1 MIFDFGY
8 LTLVLSLV
16 LCVFGMAAG
25 YWGGRLESSEYDPAV
40 GTRGQWKSVERQSNE
55 SWGERLTGSSFN
67 AIYAVC
73 GLVGIAALILWY
85 GLFTDQFQI
94 TYIWNSSERSLP
106 VFYKFA
112 AIWGGQAGSL
122 LFWTLLLSLFSMAA
136 ALTFRNKQRSLMP
149 FVNATLLA
157 TLLFFLTLLVFSAN
171 PFEQIGIVPSDGRGL
186 NPLLQNYW
194 MVIHPVM
201 LYLGWVGL
209 TVPFAF
215 AVAALL
221 SKRLDRRW
229 VRTVRRWTLIP
240 WMFLSAGIIMGSQ
253 WAYMELGWGGY
264 WAWDPVEN
272 ASFLP
277 WLTAT
282 AFLHSIIIQEQRGI
296 LKVWNVTLIWLT
308 FTLVILGT
316 FTTRSGILSSVH
328 SFAQSPVGPYFL
340 VFLAL
345 TTVGFLLLLYQRM
358 PYLQGENEIDSISS
372 REGAFLAN
380 NWLFAGIAFVVLWG
394 TFFPMFSEILTG
406 ERIAVAAPWFNRVA
420 GPLFMLL
427 FVLMGVGPLLGWRR
441 TGATALRRQFT
452 WPAAAALVSVPFLL
466 LTSRNVFPVA
476 GFSTCIFVAATIVQ
490 EFVRG
495 VNARRRTRG
504 EPLPGALWGL
514 MRRNGR
520 RYGGYVIHFGIV
532 LIGVAIIGNEFYQS
546 TTHVTLSSGG
556 SVELSGYTLTYTA
569 LETERKSNHTEVSA
583 NLQVTDSATGRFLS
597 VIVPRRN
604 IYDKAPDQPT
614 SEVGLRMT
622 PAEDVYVIL
631 NGWESDG
638 NSATFTVYVNPL
650 TMWMW
655 VGGLFVVL
663 GTAVSVWPHPRPA
676 GATRAVTS
684 PFPKSATAGQA
695 TA

>member
-1 MIFDFGY
+1 MIFDFAY
-8 LTLVLSLV
+8 LTLVLALI
-16 LCVFGMAAG
+16 LCAFGMAAG
-25 YWGGRLESSEYDPAV
+25 FWGGRLDLSGAAQGAATSGQSKPSETGPVSA
-40 GTRGQWKSVERQSNE
+40 
-55 SWGERLTGSSFN
+55 WGHRLAAASFRTV
-67 AIYAVC
+67 YAVC
-73 GLVGIAALILWY
+73 GLVGIAAFILWY
-85 GLFTDQFQI
+85 GLLTDQFQI
-94 TYIWNSSERSLP
+94 AYIWNSSERTLP
-106 VFYKFA
+106 TFYKFA

-122 LFWTLLLSLFSMAA
+122 LFWTLLLSLFSTAA
-136 ALTFRNKQRSLMP
+136 ALTFRTSQRTLMP
-149 FVNATLLA
+149 YVNGTLLA
-157 TLLFFLTLLVFSAN
+157 ILLFFLVLLVFSAN
-171 PFEQIGIVPSDGRGL
+171 PFEQIGVVPGDGRGL

-209 TVPFAF
+209 SVPFAF

-221 SKRLDRRW
+221 SRRLDRRW

-340 VFLAL
+340 VFLAVI
-345 TTVGFLLLLYQRM
+345 TVGFLLLLFQRL
-358 PYLQGENEIDSISS
+358 PFLHGENVIDSISS

-394 TFFPMFSEILTG
+394 TFYPMFSEILTG
-406 ERIAVAAPWFNRVA
+406 ERISVAAPWFNRVA
-420 GPLFMLL
+420 GPLFLLL
-427 FVLMGVGPLLGWRR
+427 FVLMGIGPLLGWRR
-441 TGATALRRQFT
+441 TGAKALRRQFT
-452 WPAAAALVSVPFLL
+452 WPLAAALISVPFLL
-466 LTSRNVFPVA
+466 FISRNVFPIV
-476 GFSTCIFVAATIVQ
+476 GFTVCIFVAATIVQ
-490 EFVRG
+490 EFARG
-495 VNARRRTRG
+495 AIARRRSRG
-504 EPLPGALWGL
+504 EQLPAALWGL
-514 MRRNGR
+514 IRRNGR

-546 TTHVTLSSGG
+546 TTHVTLTRGD
-556 SVELSGYTLTYTA
+556 SVELAGYTLKYVA
-569 LETERKSNHTEVSA
+569 LESEQRSNHTEIRA
-583 NLQVTDSATGRFLS
+583 NLNVSDAASGRPLGKIF
-597 VIVPRRN
+597 PRRN
-604 IYDKAPDQPT
+604 IYEKTPDQPT

-631 NGWESDG
+631 NGWEGDG
-638 NSATFTVYVNPL
+638 SSATFTVYINPL

-655 VGGLFVVL
+655 VGGLLVVF
-663 GTAVSVWPHPRPA
+663 GTLVSVWPHPLSAPSSREL
-676 GATRAVTS
+676 TS
-684 PFPKSATAGQA
+684 PLPEGAAAGQA
-695 TA
+695 AA

>member
-1 MIFDFGY
+1 MCFWHGSRI
-8 LTLVLSLV
+8 L
-16 LCVFGMAAG
+16 
-25 YWGGRLESSEYDPAV
+25 GRSPGVKEYDPAV
-40 GTRGQWKSVERQSNE
+40 GTGGQWKSVERQSNE

-122 LFWTLLLSLFSMAA
+122 LFWTLLLSLFSTAA
-136 ALTFRNKQRSLMP
+136 ALTFRNRQRSLMP

-546 TTHVTLSSGG
+546 TTHVTLASGG

-569 LETERKSNHTEVSA
+569 LETERKSNHTEVRA

-604 IYDKAPDQPT
+604 IYDKTPDQPT

-684 PFPKSATAGQA
+684 PFPESATAGQA

>member
-1 MIFDFGY
+1 MIFDFAY
-8 LTLVLSLV
+8 LTLVLALI
-16 LCVFGMAAG
+16 LCAFGMAAG
-25 YWGGRLESSEYDPAV
+25 FWGGRLTSMQAEHNPLYSGRSP
-40 GTRGQWKSVERQSNE
+40 TSNSLNGA
-55 SWGERLTGSSFN
+55 SWSERLTESSFHS
-67 AIYAVC
+67 IYAVC
-73 GLVGIAALILWY
+73 TLVGIAAVILWY
-85 GLFTDQFQI
+85 GLLTDQFQI
-94 TYIWNSSERSLP
+94 GYIWNSSERTLP
-106 VFYKFA
+106 TFYKFA

-122 LFWTLLLSLFSMAA
+122 LFWTLLLSLFSTAA
-136 ALTFRNKQRSLMP
+136 AVTFRTNQRTLMP
-149 FVNATLLA
+149 YVNGTLLA
-157 TLLFFLTLLVFSAN
+157 AILFFLVLLVFSAN
-171 PFEQIGIVPSDGRGL
+171 PFEQIGVVPSDGRGL

-340 VFLAL
+340 VFLAV
-345 TTVGFLLLLYQRM
+345 TTIGFLLLLYRRM
-358 PYLQGENEIDSISS
+358 PFLQGENEIDSISS

-394 TFFPMFSEILTG
+394 TFYPMFSEILTG
-406 ERIAVAAPWFNRVA
+406 ERISVAAPWFNRVA

-441 TGATALRRQFT
+441 TGAKALRRQFT
-452 WPAAAALVSVPFLL
+452 WPLAAALISVPLLL

-476 GFSTCIFVAATIVQ
+476 GFSICVFVAATLVQ

-495 VNARRRTRG
+495 MNARRRSKG
-504 EPLPGALWGL
+504 ESLAVALWGL
-514 MRRNGR
+514 LRRNGR

-546 TTHVTLSSGG
+546 TTHVTLTEGE
-556 SVELSGYTLTYTA
+556 SVELSGYSLKYVK
-569 LETERKSNHTEVSA
+569 LESVQRSNHTEIRA
-583 NLQVTDSATGRFLS
+583 NLLVSDKQTGRELAKIF
-597 VIVPRRN
+597 PRRN

-622 PAEDVYVIL
+622 PSEDVYVIL
-631 NGWESDG
+631 NGWQGDG
-638 NSATFTVYVNPL
+638 RSATFTVYINPL

-655 VGGLFVVL
+655 VGGLLVVL
-663 GTAVSVWPHPRPA
+663 GTVVSVWPHPQPKQSSRELTPQ
-676 GATRAVTS
+676 
-684 PFPKSATAGQA
+684 FPEGATAGQA

>member
-1 MIFDFGY
+1 MIFDFAY
-8 LTLVLSLV
+8 LTLVLALI
-16 LCVFGMAAG
+16 LCAFGVAAG
-25 YWGGRLESSEYDPAV
+25 FWGGRLDSSEAAQ
-40 GTRGQWKSVERQSNE
+40 GAATSGQSGPSETSPVSAWSH
-55 SWGERLTGSSFN
+55 RLAATSFRTV
-67 AIYAVC
+67 YAVC
-73 GLVGIAALILWY
+73 ALVGISAVILWY
-85 GLFTDQFQI
+85 GLLTDQFQI
-94 TYIWNSSERSLP
+94 AYIWNSSERTLP
-106 VFYKFA
+106 TFYKFA

-122 LFWTLLLSLFSMAA
+122 LFWTLLLSLFTTAA
-136 ALTFRNKQRSLMP
+136 ALTFRTSQRTLMP
-149 FVNATLLA
+149 YVNGTLLA
-157 TLLFFLTLLVFSAN
+157 ILLFFLVLLVFSAN
-171 PFEQIGIVPSDGRGL
+171 PFEQIGVVPGDGRGL

-209 TVPFAF
+209 SVPFAF

-221 SKRLDRRW
+221 SRRLDRRW

-340 VFLAL
+340 VFLAVI
-345 TTVGFLLLLYQRM
+345 TVGFLLLLFQRL
-358 PYLQGENEIDSISS
+358 PFLQGENVIDSISS

-394 TFFPMFSEILTG
+394 TFYPMFSEILTG
-406 ERIAVAAPWFNRVA
+406 ERISVAAPWFNRVA
-420 GPLFMLL
+420 GPLFLLL

-441 TGATALRRQFT
+441 TGAKALRRQFT
-452 WPAAAALVSVPFLL
+452 WPLAAALISVPFLL
-466 LTSRNVFPVA
+466 FTSRNVFPIV
-476 GFSTCIFVAATIVQ
+476 GFTVCIFVAGTIVQ

-495 VNARRRTRG
+495 AMARRRSRG
-504 EPLPGALWGL
+504 EQLPVALWGL
-514 MRRNGR
+514 IRRNGR

-546 TTHVTLSSGG
+546 TTHVTLTRGD
-556 SVELSGYTLTYTA
+556 SVELAGYTLKYVA
-569 LETERKSNHTEVSA
+569 LESEQRSNHTEIRA
-583 NLQVTDSATGRFLS
+583 NLNVSDAASGRPLGKIF
-597 VIVPRRN
+597 PRRN
-604 IYDKAPDQPT
+604 IYEKTPDQPT

-631 NGWESDG
+631 NGWEGDG
-638 NSATFTVYVNPL
+638 SSATFTVYINPF

-655 VGGLFVVL
+655 VGGLLVVF
-663 GTAVSVWPHPRPA
+663 GTLVSVWPHPLSAPSSREL
-676 GATRAVTS
+676 TS
-684 PFPKSATAGQA
+684 PMPEGAAAGQA
-695 TA
+695 AA

>member
-8 LTLVLSLV
+8 MALVLSLI
-16 LCVFGMAAG
+16 LCAFGMAAG
-25 YWGGRLESSEYDPAV
+25 FWGGQLESREYDPVAPARRQGKTT
-40 GTRGQWKSVERQSNE
+40 GTLLND
-55 SWGERLTGSSFN
+55 SWSERLTETSFN
-67 AIYAVC
+67 SIYAVC

-94 TYIWNSSERSLP
+94 SYIWNSSERSLP
-106 VFYKFA
+106 AFYKFA
-112 AIWGGQAGSL
+112 AMWGGQAGSL
-122 LFWTLLLSLFSMAA
+122 LFWTLLLSLFSTAA
-136 ALTFRNKQRSLMP
+136 AVTFRNKQRSLMP
-149 FVNATLLA
+149 YVNATLLA

-209 TVPFAF
+209 SVPFAF

-240 WMFLSAGIIMGSQ
+240 WMFLSTGIIMGSQ

-340 VFLAL
+340 VFLSL

-420 GPLFMLL
+420 GPLFLL
-427 FVLMGVGPLLGWRR
+427 LILLMGVGPLLGWRR
-441 TGATALRRQFT
+441 TGMKALRSQFT
-452 WPAAAALVSVPFLL
+452 WPFAAALGCRAG
-466 LTSRNVFPVA
+466 LTF
-476 GFSTCIFVAATIVQ
+476 
-490 EFVRG
+490 
-495 VNARRRTRG
+495 
-504 EPLPGALWGL
+504 
-514 MRRNGR
+514 
-520 RYGGYVIHFGIV
+520 H
-532 LIGVAIIGNEFYQS
+532 
-546 TTHVTLSSGG
+546 
-556 SVELSGYTLTYTA
+556 
-569 LETERKSNHTEVSA
+569 
-583 NLQVTDSATGRFLS
+583 
-597 VIVPRRN
+597 
-604 IYDKAPDQPT
+604 QP
-614 SEVGLRMT
+614 
-622 PAEDVYVIL
+622 
-631 NGWESDG
+631 
-638 NSATFTVYVNPL
+638 
-650 TMWMW
+650 
-655 VGGLFVVL
+655 
-663 GTAVSVWPHPRPA
+663 
-676 GATRAVTS
+676 
-684 PFPKSATAGQA
+684 
-695 TA
+695 

>member
-1 MIFDFGY
+1 MIFDFAY
-8 LTLVLSLV
+8 LTLVLALI
-16 LCVFGMAAG
+16 LCAFGMAAG
-25 YWGGRLESSEYDPAV
+25 FWGGQLELGQAEPGALASGRSTSPNEPIGSSWSVRLTESSFH
-40 GTRGQWKSVERQSNE
+40 SV
-55 SWGERLTGSSFN
+55 
-67 AIYAVC
+67 YAVC
-73 GLVGIAALILWY
+73 VLVGIAAAVLWY
-85 GLFTDQFQI
+85 GLLTDQFQI
-94 TYIWNSSERSLP
+94 AYIWNSSERSLP
-106 VFYKFA
+106 TFYKFA

-122 LFWTLLLSLFSMAA
+122 LFWTLLLSLFSTAA
-136 ALTFRNKQRSLMP
+136 ALTFRMSQRSLMP
-149 FVNATLLA
+149 YVNGTLLA
-157 TLLFFLTLLVFSAN
+157 TLLFFLILLVFSAN
-171 PFEQIGIVPSDGRGL
+171 PFEQIGVVPSDGRGL

-209 TVPFAF
+209 SIPFAF

-340 VFLAL
+340 VFLAV
-345 TTVGFLLLLYQRM
+345 TTVGFLLLLFQRL
-358 PYLQGENEIDSISS
+358 PYLHGENAIDSISS

-394 TFFPMFSEILTG
+394 TFYPMFSEILTG
-406 ERIAVAAPWFNRVA
+406 ERISVAAPWFNRVA
-420 GPLFMLL
+420 GPLFLLL

-441 TGATALRRQFT
+441 TGAQALRRQFT
-452 WPAAAALVSVPFLL
+452 WPAAAALISIPFLL
-466 LTSRNVFPVA
+466 FTSRNVFPVV
-476 GFSTCIFVAATIVQ
+476 GFSVCIFVAGTIVQ

-495 VNARRRTRG
+495 VNARRRSRG
-504 EPLPGALWGL
+504 EPVAGALWGL
-514 MRRNGR
+514 IRRNGR

-546 TTHVTLSSGG
+546 TTHVTLSEGD
-556 SVELSGYTLTYTA
+556 SVELSGYSLKYVA
-569 LETERKSNHTEVSA
+569 LESTQRSNHVEIRA
-583 NLQVTDSATGRFLS
+583 NLQVSDAETGNVLGKIF
-597 VIVPRRN
+597 PRRN

-631 NGWESDG
+631 NGWEGDG
-638 NSATFTVYVNPL
+638 SSATFTIYVNPL

-655 VGGLFVVL
+655 VGGLLVVL
-663 GTAVSVWPHPRPA
+663 GTLVSVWPHPQPA
-676 GATRAVTS
+676 RSSREVTS
-684 PFPKSATAGQA
+684 PFPDGTAAGQA
-695 TA
+695 SA

>member
-1 MIFDFGY
+1 MIFDFAY
-8 LTLVLSLV
+8 LTLVLALI
-16 LCVFGMAAG
+16 LCAFGMAAG
-25 YWGGRLESSEYDPAV
+25 FWGGRLGTIEADPSAQPSGKGAIPGV
-40 GTRGQWKSVERQSNE
+40 LYGG
-55 SWGERLTGSSFN
+55 SWGARLTGSSFHS
-67 AIYAVC
+67 IYAVC
-73 GLVGIAALILWY
+73 GLVGIAAAVLWY
-85 GLFTDQFQI
+85 GLLTDQFQI
-94 TYIWNSSERSLP
+94 SYIWNSSERSLP
-106 VFYKFA
+106 TFYKFA

-122 LFWTLLLSLFSMAA
+122 LFWTLLLSLFSTAT
-136 ALTFRNKQRSLMP
+136 ALTFRTSQRALMP
-149 FVNATLLA
+149 YVNATLLA
-157 TLLFFLTLLVFSAN
+157 TLLFFLVLLVFSAN
-171 PFEQIGIVPSDGRGL
+171 PFEQIGVVPGDGRGL

-282 AFLHSIIIQEQRGI
+282 AFLHSVIIQEQRGI

-340 VFLAL
+340 VFLAV
-345 TTVGFLLLLYQRM
+345 TTVGFLLLLFQRL

-394 TFFPMFSEILTG
+394 TFYPMFSEILTG
-406 ERIAVAAPWFNRVA
+406 ERISVAAPWFNRVV
-420 GPLFMLL
+420 GPLFLLL
-427 FVLMGVGPLLGWRR
+427 FILMGVGPLLGWRR
-441 TGATALRRQFT
+441 TGATALRRQFS
-452 WPAAAALVSVPFLL
+452 WPAAVALISFPFLL
-466 LTSRNVFPVA
+466 LTSRNVFPVV
-476 GFSTCIFVAATIVQ
+476 GFSVCTFVAATIVQ

-495 VNARRRTRG
+495 VMARRRSRG
-504 EPLPGALWGL
+504 EPIAGALWGL
-514 MRRNGR
+514 IRRNGR
-520 RYGGYVIHFGIV
+520 RYGGYVVHFGIV
-532 LIGVAIIGNEFYQS
+532 LIGVAIVGNEFYQS
-546 TTHVTLSSGG
+546 TTHVTLSEGD
-556 SVELSGYTLTYTA
+556 SVELSGYTLEYVA
-569 LETERKSNHTEVSA
+569 LESVQRSNHTEIRA
-583 NLQVTDSATGRFLS
+583 NLQVSDAGSGRVLGMIF
-597 VIVPRRN
+597 PRRN
-604 IYDKAPDQPT
+604 IYDKTPDQPT

-631 NGWESDG
+631 NGWEDG
-638 NSATFTVYVNPL
+638 GGSATFTVYVNPL

-663 GTAVSVWPHPRPA
+663 GTLVSVWPHPHPVRTSREVVSPIPD
-676 GATRAVTS
+676 GAA
-684 PFPKSATAGQA
+684 AGQVSA
-695 TA
+695 

>member
-8 LTLVLSLV
+8 LALVLSLV
-16 LCVFGMAAG
+16 LCAFGMAAG
-25 YWGGRLESSEYDPAV
+25 YWGGRLESREYDPAG
-40 GTRGQWKSVERQSNE
+40 GTGGQWKSVERQSNE

-122 LFWTLLLSLFSMAA
+122 LFWTLLLSLFSTAA
-136 ALTFRNKQRSLMP
+136 ALTFRNRQRSLMP

-441 TGATALRRQFT
+441 TGARALRRQFT
-452 WPAAAALVSVPFLL
+452 WPAAAALVSVPLLL

-546 TTHVTLSSGG
+546 TTHVTLASGG

-569 LETERKSNHTEVSA
+569 LETERKSNHTEVRA

-604 IYDKAPDQPT
+604 IYDKTPDQPT

-684 PFPKSATAGQA
+684 PFPESATAGQA

>member
-8 LTLVLSLV
+8 MALVLSLI
-16 LCVFGMAAG
+16 LCAFGMAAG
-25 YWGGRLESSEYDPAV
+25 FWGGQLESREYDPVAPA
-40 GTRGQWKSVERQSNE
+40 RRQGKTTGKLLND
-55 SWGERLTGSSFN
+55 SWSERLTETSFN
-67 AIYAVC
+67 SIYAVC

-94 TYIWNSSERSLP
+94 SYIWNSSERSLP
-106 VFYKFA
+106 NFYKFA

-122 LFWTLLLSLFSMAA
+122 LFWTLLLSLFSTAA
-136 ALTFRNKQRSLMP
+136 ALVFRNKQRSLMP
-149 FVNATLLA
+149 YVNATLLA
-157 TLLFFLTLLVFSAN
+157 TLFFFLTLLVFSAN

-272 ASFLP
+272 ASLLP

-340 VFLAL
+340 VFLAV

-394 TFFPMFSEILTG
+394 TFYPMFSEILTG

-420 GPLFMLL
+420 GPLFLLL

-441 TGATALRRQFT
+441 TGMKALRSQFT
-452 WPAAAALVSVPFLL
+452 WPFAAALVAVPVLL
-466 LTSRNVFPVA
+466 FTSRNVFPVV
-476 GFSTCIFVAATIVQ
+476 GFSACVFVAATIVQ

-495 VNARRRTRG
+495 VLARRRTRG
-504 EPLPGALWGL
+504 EPLSAALWGL
-514 MRRNGR
+514 IRRNGR

-546 TTHVTLSSGG
+546 TTHVTLARGG

-569 LETERKSNHTEVSA
+569 LDSERKSNHTEVRA
-583 NLQVTDSATGRFLS
+583 NLLVSDTESGRDLGR
-597 VIVPRRN
+597 VVPRRN

-631 NGWESDG
+631 NGWEGDG
-638 NSATFTVYVNPL
+638 SSATFSVYINPL

-655 VGGLFVVL
+655 VGGLLVVL
-663 GTAVSVWPHPRPA
+663 GTVVSVWPHPQPA
-676 GATRAVTS
+676 RTTRDVTS
-684 PFPKSATAGQA
+684 SFPQRATAGQA
-695 TA
+695 PA

>member
-8 LTLVLSLV
+8 LALVLSLV
-16 LCVFGMAAG
+16 LCAFGMAAG
-25 YWGGRLESSEYDPAV
+25 YWGGRLESKEYDPAG
-40 GTRGQWKSVERQSNE
+40 GTGGQWKSVERQSYG
-55 SWGERLTGSSFN
+55 SWGERLTGSSFHS
-67 AIYAVC
+67 IYAVC

-122 LFWTLLLSLFSMAA
+122 LFWTLLLSLFSTAA

-441 TGATALRRQFT
+441 TGARALRRQFT
-452 WPAAAALVSVPFLL
+452 WPAAAALVSVPLLL

-546 TTHVTLSSGG
+546 TTHVTLASGG

-569 LETERKSNHTEVSA
+569 LESERKSNHTEVRAS
-583 NLQVTDSATGRFLS
+583 LQVTDSATGRFLS

-604 IYDKAPDQPT
+604 IYDKTPDQPT

-676 GATRAVTS
+676 GATRAVPS
-684 PFPKSATAGQA
+684 PFPESATAGQA

>member
-1 MIFDFGY
+1 M
-8 LTLVLSLV
+8 TLVLALI
-16 LCVFGMAAG
+16 LCAFGMAAG
-25 YWGGRLESSEYDPAV
+25 FWGGRL
-40 GTRGQWKSVERQSNE
+40 GTIEAERGAQPTGGGVSFVEPHGV
-55 SWGERLTGSSFN
+55 SWGARLTGSSFHS
-67 AIYAVC
+67 IYAVC
-73 GLVGIAALILWY
+73 GLVGIAAAVLWY
-85 GLFTDQFQI
+85 GLLTDQFQI
-94 TYIWNSSERSLP
+94 SYIWNSSERSLP
-106 VFYKFA
+106 TFYKFA

-122 LFWTLLLSLFSMAA
+122 LFWTLLLSLFSTAT
-136 ALTFRNKQRSLMP
+136 ALTFRTSQRTLMP
-149 FVNATLLA
+149 FVNGTLLA
-157 TLLFFLTLLVFSAN
+157 TLLFFLVLLVFSAN
-171 PFEQIGIVPSDGRGL
+171 PFEQIGVVPSDGRGL

-209 TVPFAF
+209 SVPFAF

-282 AFLHSIIIQEQRGI
+282 AFLHSVIIQEQRGI

-340 VFLAL
+340 VFLAV
-345 TTVGFLLLLYQRM
+345 TTIGFLLLLFQRL

-394 TFFPMFSEILTG
+394 TFYPMFSEILTG
-406 ERIAVAAPWFNRVA
+406 ERISVAAPWFNRVA
-420 GPLFMLL
+420 GPLFLLL

-441 TGATALRRQFT
+441 TGATALRRQFS
-452 WPAAAALVSVPFLL
+452 WPAAVALISIPFLL
-466 LTSRNVFPVA
+466 LTSRNVFPVV
-476 GFSTCIFVAATIVQ
+476 GFSVCIFVAATIVQ

-495 VNARRRTRG
+495 VMARRRSRR
-504 EPLPGALWGL
+504 EPVASALWGL
-514 MRRNGR
+514 IRRNGR
-520 RYGGYVIHFGIV
+520 RYGGYVVHFGIV

-546 TTHVTLSSGG
+546 TTHVTLSEGD
-556 SVELSGYTLTYTA
+556 SVELSGYTLEYVA
-569 LETERKSNHTEVSA
+569 LESEQRSNHTEIRA
-583 NLQVTDSATGRFLS
+583 NLQVSDAGSGRVLGMIF
-597 VIVPRRN
+597 PRRN
-604 IYDKAPDQPT
+604 IYDKTPDQPT

-631 NGWESDG
+631 NGWEGAGS
-638 NSATFTVYVNPL
+638 SATFTVYVNPL

-663 GTAVSVWPHPRPA
+663 GTLVSVWPHPQPVRSSRGVA
-676 GATRAVTS
+676 S
-684 PFPKSATAGQA
+684 PFPDGAAAGQVPA
-695 TA
+695 

>member
-1 MIFDFGY
+1 MIFDFAY
-8 LTLVLSLV
+8 LTLVLALI
-16 LCVFGMAAG
+16 LCAFGMAAG
-25 YWGGRLESSEYDPAV
+25 FWGGRLDSSAAAQ
-40 GTRGQWKSVERQSNE
+40 GAATSGQSKPSEAGPVSAWSH
-55 SWGERLTGSSFN
+55 RLAAASFRTV
-67 AIYAVC
+67 YAVC

-85 GLFTDQFQI
+85 GLLTDQFQI
-94 TYIWNSSERSLP
+94 AYIWNSSERTLP
-106 VFYKFA
+106 TFYKFA

-122 LFWTLLLSLFSMAA
+122 LFWTLLLSLFSTAA
-136 ALTFRNKQRSLMP
+136 ALTFRTSQRTLMP
-149 FVNATLLA
+149 YVNGTLLA
-157 TLLFFLTLLVFSAN
+157 ILLFFLVLLVFSAN
-171 PFEQIGIVPSDGRGL
+171 PFEQIGVVPGDGRGL

-209 TVPFAF
+209 SVPFAF

-221 SKRLDRRW
+221 SRRLDRRW

-340 VFLAL
+340 VFLAVI
-345 TTVGFLLLLYQRM
+345 TVGFLLLLFQRL
-358 PYLQGENEIDSISS
+358 PFLQGENVIDSISS

-394 TFFPMFSEILTG
+394 TFYPMFSEILTG
-406 ERIAVAAPWFNRVA
+406 ERISVAAPWFNRVA
-420 GPLFMLL
+420 GPLFLLL
-427 FVLMGVGPLLGWRR
+427 FVLMGIGPLLGWRR
-441 TGATALRRQFT
+441 TGAKALRRQFT
-452 WPAAAALVSVPFLL
+452 WPLAAALISVPFLL
-466 LTSRNVFPVA
+466 FTSRNVFPIV
-476 GFSTCIFVAATIVQ
+476 GFTVCIFVAATIIQ
-490 EFVRG
+490 EFARG
-495 VNARRRTRG
+495 AIARRRSRG
-504 EPLPGALWGL
+504 EQFHAALWGL
-514 MRRNGR
+514 IRRNGR

-546 TTHVTLSSGG
+546 TTHVTLTRGD
-556 SVELSGYTLTYTA
+556 SVELAGYTLKYVA
-569 LETERKSNHTEVSA
+569 LESEQRSNHTEIRA
-583 NLQVTDSATGRFLS
+583 NLNVSDAASGRPLGKIF
-597 VIVPRRN
+597 PRRN
-604 IYDKAPDQPT
+604 IYEKTPDQPT

-631 NGWESDG
+631 NGWEGDG
-638 NSATFTVYVNPL
+638 SSATFTVYINPL

-655 VGGLFVVL
+655 VGGLLVVF
-663 GTAVSVWPHPRPA
+663 GTLVSVWPHPLSAPSSREL
-676 GATRAVTS
+676 TS
-684 PFPKSATAGQA
+684 PLPEGAAAGQA
-695 TA
+695 AA

>member
-1 MIFDFGY
+1 MIFDFAY
-8 LTLVLSLV
+8 LTLVLALI
-16 LCVFGMAAG
+16 LCAFGMAAG
-25 YWGGRLESSEYDPAV
+25 FWGGRLDLSGAAQGAATSGQSKPSEASPVSA
-40 GTRGQWKSVERQSNE
+40 WSH
-55 SWGERLTGSSFN
+55 RLAAASFRTV
-67 AIYAVC
+67 YAVC

-85 GLFTDQFQI
+85 GLLTDQFQI
-94 TYIWNSSERSLP
+94 AYIWNSSERTLP
-106 VFYKFA
+106 TFYKFA

-122 LFWTLLLSLFSMAA
+122 LFWTLLLSLFSTAA
-136 ALTFRNKQRSLMP
+136 ALTFRTSQRTLMP
-149 FVNATLLA
+149 YVNGTLLA
-157 TLLFFLTLLVFSAN
+157 ILLFFLVLLVFSAN
-171 PFEQIGIVPSDGRGL
+171 PFEQIGVVPGDGRGL

-209 TVPFAF
+209 SVPFAF

-221 SKRLDRRW
+221 SRRLDRRW

-340 VFLAL
+340 VFLAVI
-345 TTVGFLLLLYQRM
+345 TVGFLLLLFQRL
-358 PYLQGENEIDSISS
+358 PFLQGENVIDSISS

-394 TFFPMFSEILTG
+394 TFYPMFSEILTG
-406 ERIAVAAPWFNRVA
+406 ERISVAAPWFNRVA
-420 GPLFMLL
+420 GPLFLLL

-441 TGATALRRQFT
+441 TGAKALRRQFT
-452 WPAAAALVSVPFLL
+452 WPLAVALISVPFLL
-466 LTSRNVFPVA
+466 FTSRNVFPIV
-476 GFSTCIFVAATIVQ
+476 GFTVCIFVAATIIQ
-490 EFVRG
+490 EFARG
-495 VNARRRTRG
+495 AIARRRSRG
-504 EPLPGALWGL
+504 EQLPAALWGL
-514 MRRNGR
+514 IRRNGR

-546 TTHVTLSSGG
+546 TTHVTLTRGD
-556 SVELSGYTLTYTA
+556 SVELAGYTLKYVA
-569 LETERKSNHTEVSA
+569 LESEQRSNHTEIRA
-583 NLQVTDSATGRFLS
+583 NLNVSDAASGRPLGKIF
-597 VIVPRRN
+597 PRRN
-604 IYDKAPDQPT
+604 IYEKTPDQPT

-631 NGWESDG
+631 NGWEGDG
-638 NSATFTVYVNPL
+638 SSATFTVYINPL

-655 VGGLFVVL
+655 VGGLLVVF
-663 GTAVSVWPHPRPA
+663 GTLVSVWPHPLSAPSSREL
-676 GATRAVTS
+676 TS
-684 PFPKSATAGQA
+684 PLPEGAAAGQA
-695 TA
+695 AA

>member
-8 LTLVLSLV
+8 LVLVLALLLSAYGMVAGFWGGQLGSRQDAPDPDSRTLRRLAIAEGQLPFAARLTASSFHAVYAVTTLVGV
-16 LCVFGMAAG
+16 AA
-25 YWGGRLESSEYDPAV
+25 V
-40 GTRGQWKSVERQSNE
+40 
-55 SWGERLTGSSFN
+55 
-67 AIYAVC
+67 
-73 GLVGIAALILWY
+73 ILWY
-85 GLFTDQFQI
+85 GLLTDQFQI
-94 TYIWNSSERSLP
+94 SYIWNSSERSLP
-106 VFYKFA
+106 TFYKLA
-112 AIWGGQAGSL
+112 SMWGGQAGSL
-122 LFWTLLLSLFSMAA
+122 LFWTLLLGLFSTATA
-136 ALTFRNKQRSLMP
+136 VTFRVSQRPLMP
-149 FVNATLLA
+149 YVNATLLA
-157 TLLFFLTLLVFSAN
+157 TLLFFLVLLVFSAN
-171 PFEQIGIVPSDGRGL
+171 PFEQIGFAPPDGRGL

-209 TVPFAF
+209 SVPFAF

-282 AFLHSIIIQEQRGI
+282 AFLHSVIIQEQRGI

-316 FTTRSGILSSVH
+316 FTTRSGIISSVH

-340 VFLAL
+340 VFLTV
-345 TTVGFLLLLYQRM
+345 TTVGFMLLLFQRI
-358 PYLQGENEIDSISS
+358 PFLRGENEIDSISS

-406 ERIAVAAPWFNRVA
+406 DRIAVAAPWFNRVA
-420 GPLFMLL
+420 GPLFLLL
-427 FVLMGVGPLLGWRR
+427 FVLMGIGPLLGWRR

-452 WPAAAALVSVPFLL
+452 WPGLAALVSVPGFLF
-466 LTSRNVFPVA
+466 TSRNPFPVI
-476 GFSTCIFVAATIVQ
+476 GLSVCVFVAATIVQ

-495 VNARRRTRG
+495 TSARRRTKG
-504 EPLPGALWGL
+504 EPFPVAMWGL
-514 MRRNGR
+514 LRRNGR
-520 RYGGYVIHFGIV
+520 RYGGYVVHFGIV

-546 TTHVTLSSGG
+546 TTHVTLSAGH
-556 SVELSGYTLTYTA
+556 SVELSGYTLTYTK
-569 LETERKSNHTEVSA
+569 LDSQRRSNHTEVSA
-583 NLQVTDSATGRFLS
+583 NLLVSDTASGRVLGE
-597 VIVPRRN
+597 IAPRRN
-604 IYDKAPDQPT
+604 IYDKTPDQPT

-622 PAEDVYVIL
+622 PLEDVYVIL
-631 NGWESDG
+631 NGWQGDG
-638 NSATFTVYVNPL
+638 SSATFTVYINPL

-655 VGGLFVVL
+655 IGGLLVVL
-663 GTAVSVWPHPRPA
+663 GTVVSVWPHPQPA
-676 GATRAVTS
+676 RTAQRASSTFTDRAAARQL
-684 PFPKSATAGQA
+684 PA
-695 TA
+695 

>member
-1 MIFDFGY
+1 M
-8 LTLVLSLV
+8 
-16 LCVFGMAAG
+16 
-25 YWGGRLESSEYDPAV
+25 
-40 GTRGQWKSVERQSNE
+40 
-55 SWGERLTGSSFN
+55 
-67 AIYAVC
+67 
-73 GLVGIAALILWY
+73 WY
-85 GLFTDQFQI
+85 GLLTDQFQI
-94 TYIWNSSERSLP
+94 AYIWNSSERSLP
-106 VFYKFA
+106 TFYKFA

-122 LFWTLLLSLFSMAA
+122 LFWTLLLSLFSTAT
-136 ALTFRNKQRSLMP
+136 ALTFRTSQRMLMP
-149 FVNATLLA
+149 YVNGTLLA
-157 TLLFFLTLLVFSAN
+157 SLLFFLILLVFSAN
-171 PFEQIGIVPSDGRGL
+171 PFEQIGLVPSDGRGL

-209 TVPFAF
+209 SVPFAF

-282 AFLHSIIIQEQRGI
+282 AFLHSVIIQEQRGI

-340 VFLAL
+340 VFLAV
-345 TTVGFLLLLYQRM
+345 TTVGFLLLLYQRL

-394 TFFPMFSEILTG
+394 TFYPMFSEILTG
-406 ERIAVAAPWFNRVA
+406 ERISVAAPWFNRVA
-420 GPLFMLL
+420 GPLFLLL

-441 TGATALRRQFT
+441 TGAKALRRQFT
-452 WPAAAALVSVPFLL
+452 WPVAAALISIPFLL
-466 LTSRNVFPVA
+466 FTSRNIFPVI
-476 GFSTCIFVAATIVQ
+476 GFAVCIFVAATIVQ

-495 VNARRRTRG
+495 TIARRRSRG
-504 EPLPGALWGL
+504 EPVASALWGL
-514 MRRNGR
+514 IRRNGR

-546 TTHVTLSSGG
+546 TTHVTLAEGD
-556 SVELSGYTLTYTA
+556 SVELSGYSLKYVA
-569 LETERKSNHTEVSA
+569 LESKQQSNHTEIRA
-583 NLQVTDSATGRFLS
+583 NLQVSDAETGRVLANIF
-597 VIVPRRN
+597 PRRN
-604 IYDKAPDQPT
+604 IYDKSPDQPT

-631 NGWESDG
+631 NGWEGDG
-638 NSATFTVYVNPL
+638 TSATFSIYVNPL

-655 VGGLFVVL
+655 VGGLLVVL
-663 GTAVSVWPHPRPA
+663 GTVVCVWPHPQPA
-676 GATRAVTS
+676 RSSREATS
-684 PFPKSATAGQA
+684 PIPGGAATGPASA
-695 TA
+695 